1 MSFEGALGQA
11 MAGETD
17 VNSWAEL
24 VGPCYTTVG
33 MAATLGWTEAEVVR
47 AADGLLLLA
56 VRSSDGGFMY
66 PAFQL
71 HGGRVVDGLHEV
83 LRVLR
88 TGTASRWTWAQF
100 LNVAIPG
107 EVRQIE
113 NLREGRLEDVLRDAR
128 HEASAWRS

>member
-1 MSFEGALGQA
+1 MTD
-11 MAGETD
+11 ETE

-24 VGPCYTTVG
+24 VGPCYTAAG
-33 MAATLGWTEAEVVR
+33 MADTLGWTEAEVVR
-47 AADGLLLLA
+47 AADSLLFLA
-56 VRSSDGGFMY
+56 VRTSDGVVLY

-83 LRVLR
+83 LRILR
-88 TGTASRWTWAQF
+88 TGTAGRWTWVQF

-113 NLREGRLEDVLRDAR
+113 NLYEGRLEDVLRDAR
-128 HEASAWRS
+128 HEAAAWRS